1 MTKDRKDWEGR
12 TPRWRASLTVDRVR
26 RTVEAYE
33 YFITMKDL
41 QQDPRYT
48 EDLDYYRQ
56 TLANFDTL
64 LPEVAATSAPLF
76 DNDWFEDA
84 IPE

>member
-1 MTKDRKDWEGR
+1 M
-12 TPRWRASLTVDRVR
+12 PRWRASLAVDRVR
-26 RTVEAYE
+26 RTIEAYE
-33 YFITMKDL
+33 YFIIMKDL

-56 TLANFDTL
+56 TLVNFDTL

-76 DNDWFEDA
+76 DNDWFE
-84 IPE
+84 ETSK